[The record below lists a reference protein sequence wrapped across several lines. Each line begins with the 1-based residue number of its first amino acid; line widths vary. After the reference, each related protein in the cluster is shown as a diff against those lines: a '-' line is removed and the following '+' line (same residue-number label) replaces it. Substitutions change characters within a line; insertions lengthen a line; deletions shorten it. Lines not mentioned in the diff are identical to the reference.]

1 MWTTGRVWAVVRL
14 PQIGCQ
20 DDLCERACW
29 GRQGQG
35 AGFSGRMSLWLL
47 VDKVFAFLFS
57 KLRRKR
63 STLWFM
69 VEWDFSHPW
78 ASENSGEAGCFQTS
92 LSTSK
97 AGETGCP
104 LHLPDSMAMEKVRE
118 CQVIAHSPRLELSDD
133 LHKQGLAG
141 RASSLFF
148 LTLRRPG
155 TFFWNSNPVHKL
167 CDYCPE

>member
-29 GRQGQG
+29 GGQGQG

-78 ASENSGEAGCFQTS
+78 ASENSGEAGMFSDKS
-92 LSTSK
+92 LHIKNWRDGVSPPPSRQHDYGESERMSSHSSFSKTRAKWWPAQVRLGRQSLKPLFLDSK
-97 AGETGCP
+97 AAR
-104 LHLPDSMAMEKVRE
+104 D
-118 CQVIAHSPRLELSDD
+118 I
-133 LHKQGLAG
+133 
-141 RASSLFF
+141 F
-148 LTLRRPG
+148 L
-155 TFFWNSNPVHKL
+155 KL
-167 CDYCPE
+167 KSCS